1 MNVVKVKLVRFGL
14 ISQLCAISRWSGVV
28 AKIWPFI
35 GLANKR
41 IPKKE
46 GVQNSRE
53 KCQAIAEKV
62 YYNETRNLLIA
73 IIGVGDLLVISL
85 GSIR

>member
-1 MNVVKVKLVRFGL
+1 MCSFPPD
-14 ISQLCAISRWSGVV
+14 SGVV

-35 GLANKR
+35 GLASKR

-73 IIGVGDLLVISL
+73 IIGVGDILVISL